1 MTTADFITA
10 GYLVFLF
17 VGFAIWFA
25 TRDNQHP
32 KMASFGQ
39 MLRGIM
45 RNRGTRLGLIIFWW
59 WLGWH
64 FIVPIL
70 HTK

>member
-1 MTTADFITA
+1 MNQPDIMTT

-17 VGFAIWFA
+17 IGFALWVA
-25 TRDNQHP
+25 TRDNAHP

-45 RNRGTRLGLIIFWW
+45 RNRGTRLGLLIFWW

-64 FIVPIL
+64 FLIPIL